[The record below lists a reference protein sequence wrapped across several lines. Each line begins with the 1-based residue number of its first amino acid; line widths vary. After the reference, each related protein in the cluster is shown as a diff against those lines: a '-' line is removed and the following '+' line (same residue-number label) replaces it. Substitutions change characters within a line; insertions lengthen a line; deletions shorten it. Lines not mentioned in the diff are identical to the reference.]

1 MKRILPWLVAAALA
15 IVLAIVLFEKRQT
28 NEINGV
34 TQDNSG
40 RVVIAWVDPMISQGP
55 PHTTRSNHPGRALDC
70 GMALVPVYADE
81 AGGGQRAAGAV
92 AGYSNVSLPPAR
104 QQLIG
109 VKLGKAEVRDLSRT
123 IRTVGRVTVDERR
136 LAQVRA
142 KFEGFV
148 ERLDVNFTGEAV
160 RRGQPL
166 MSIYSPDVL
175 STENELILASRSAGQ
190 FRSTLE
196 EAARRRLLLWDM
208 SPADIDQV
216 VRTGKPLRS
225 IVLRSPVD
233 GVVMTKNVIAGA
245 RVMPADTLYEVGDL
259 SHVWILADVYESDL
273 QYARIGQT
281 AQVTVASAP
290 GRSWLGRVTFLSPT
304 LDPATRTAKVRIEID
319 NPGSI
324 LKPDMF
330 AEVVL
335 RAPIGSVLAV
345 PDSAVLQTGTRS
357 IVFVDHGNGQF
368 EPRQVVTGARA
379 PGFYE
384 IRSGVVAGETVAV
397 DANFLIDSESRLKA
411 AVTKMGGATP

>member
-1 MKRILPWLVAAALA
+1 MKRILPWLVSAALAIALA
-15 IVLAIVLFEKRQT
+15 IVLIGKRQT

-70 GMALVPVYADE
+70 GMPLVPIYADE
-81 AGGGQRAAGAV
+81 AGGGQRTTGGV
-92 AGYSNVSLPPAR
+92 AGYSNVSVPSAR

-123 IRTVGRVTVDERR
+123 IRTIGRVTVDERR

-148 ERLDVNFTGEAV
+148 EHLEVNFTGAAV

-175 STENELILASRSAGQ
+175 STENELILASRSSGQ
-190 FRSTLE
+190 FRSTLG

-208 SPADIDQV
+208 SPGEIDQV

-225 IVLRSPVD
+225 IVLRSPAD
-233 GVVMTKNVIAGA
+233 GVVLTKNAVAGA
-245 RVMPADTLYEVGDL
+245 RVMPTDTLYEIGDL

-273 QYARIGQT
+273 QYARIGQA
-281 AQVTVASAP
+281 AQVTVASVP
-290 GRSWLGRVTFLSPT
+290 GRTWLGRVTFLSPT

-319 NPGSI
+319 NAGSI

-330 AEVVL
+330 ADVIL

-357 IVFVDHGNGQF
+357 IVFVDRGNGQF

-379 PGFYE
+379 EGFYE
-384 IRSGVVAGETVAV
+384 IRSGMVAGETVAV

-411 AVTKMGGATP
+411 AVSKMGGATP

>member
-15 IVLAIVLFEKRQT
+15 VVLAIVLFEKRQT

-40 RVVIAWVDPMISQGP
+40 RVVMAWVDPMYSQGP

-70 GMALVPVYADE
+70 GMPLVPVYADE
-81 AGGGQRAAGAV
+81 AGGGQRAAAV

-196 EAARRRLLLWDM
+196 EAARRRLLLWDI

-233 GVVMTKNVIAGA
+233 GVVLTKNVIAGA
-245 RVMPADTLYEVGDL
+245 RVMPTDTLYEVGDL
-259 SHVWILADVYESDL
+259 SDVWILADVYETDL
-273 QYARIGQT
+273 PYARIGQT
-281 AQVTVASAP
+281 AQVTVASAA

-304 LDPATRTAKVRIEID
+304 LDPATRTAKVRIVID